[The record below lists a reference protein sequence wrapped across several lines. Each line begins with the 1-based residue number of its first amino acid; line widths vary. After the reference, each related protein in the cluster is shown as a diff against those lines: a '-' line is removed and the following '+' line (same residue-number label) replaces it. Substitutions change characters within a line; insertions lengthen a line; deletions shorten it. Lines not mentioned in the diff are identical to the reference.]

1 MMKLDVDCEKGGL
14 KLDPDFLV
22 DFGKEPEGPV
32 LAHETRWGSF
42 RPTERFTYKKL
53 PTLYKSG

>member
-1 MMKLDVDCEKGGL
+1 MITYANFRTGSVMMKLDVDCEKGGL

-32 LAHETRWGSF
+32 LAHETR
-42 RPTERFTYKKL
+42 
-53 PTLYKSG
+53 